1 MSFHG
6 RRVPRPTLI
15 LSLARVMNSRFVGGD
30 DEVGIVPY
38 VVIVGVCECGREF
51 VFGVWCEE
59 DDFQKGLLVLND
71 QFYSTII
78 RRHFGDLFIILFV
91 LLYGVM

>member
-1 MSFHG
+1 MFVFTRETASGKPEGRLNDRRLNMSFHG

-59 DDFQKGLLVLND
+59 EDFQKGLLVLND
-71 QFYSTII
+71 
-78 RRHFGDLFIILFV
+78 
-91 LLYGVM
+91 